1 MSTLKLDKITGL
13 TGNAGDSAPITLSGD
28 TATFRGTHLDD
39 INMSSGKS
47 IKKADGTALLTEAG
61 VLDNVSLGTSV
72 TGNSTLPSMGAMV
85 KLATATASGSNYIA
99 FDNTVIT
106 SAYTNY
112 RLIGTGI
119 TASDSSVN
127 MRLKFSYDNGTSW
140 SNLIAGRMIL
150 RLDAA
155 GDNSYDAGATDQI
168 VCSYHDANNTA
179 TQGYYLNVDYYGL
192 QTQDKDKHCQ
202 WQTSG
207 YYGTGYAMDGTG
219 LIFRGTSTRVIDY
232 IWLAW
237 SAGTI
242 VTGDFSLYGM
252 A

>member
-1 MSTLKLDKITGL
+1 MASEVKVDKLSQKG
-13 TGNAGDSAPITLSGD
+13 SSGIVIS
-28 TATFRGTHLDD
+28 DD
-39 INMSSGKS
+39 IKLSSGKA
-47 IKKADGTALLTEAG
+47 IKNASGTALLGEDGA
-61 VLDNVSLGTSV
+61 LGSGV
-72 TGNSTLPSMGAMV
+72 TGAGSLV
-85 KLATATASGSNYIA
+85 KLATATASTTAFIA
-99 FDNTVIT
+99 FDNSVIT

-127 MRLKFSYDNGTSW
+127 MRLKLSYDNGSNF
-140 SNLIAGRMIL
+140 SNLIAGRVNT

-155 GDNSYDAGATDQI
+155 GVAGYDAGATTEI

-179 TQGYYLNVDYYGL
+179 TQGYFLNVDYYGL

-207 YYGTGYAMDGTG
+207 YYGTGYAMNGFG
-219 LIFRGTSTRVIDY
+219 LIERGTSTRVIDY
-232 IWLAW
+232 IRLAW
-237 SAGTI
+237 SAGSI
-242 VTGDFSLYGM
+242 VTGNFSLYGI